1 MYATHSEAFLAHCG
15 DVLMGLIELLEE
27 IFGWP
32 KKKGCGQSKCT
43 HMPRHAFFIRDKR
56 PRESKYVH
64 THVRLV
70 AQS

>member
-32 KKKGCGQSKCT
+32 KKKKRLLAEQVHAHAPPCVFYTGQV
-43 HMPRHAFFIRDKR
+43 PARIQ
-56 PRESKYVH
+56 
-64 THVRLV
+64 VRTSSGAKLV
-70 AQS
+70 